1 MEIYCGSLRNWFMV
15 DLSWG
20 WASRIFHWSSNLFT
34 WSSSLRGFS
43 PINSIKTNVI
53 ERTTSFYC
61 LAFPPGEAHRVCT
74 FLKRRVSVRCTYT
87 MVCAIPKSIFL
98 LCKMKTLNSLTSSLI
113 ISVVGYLH
121 ETVNTSH
128 LYVMGK
134 NHSYD
139 KIQMTNLP
147 YLVDPLLQ
155 AAASILFQEIFAHN
169 LLSKNYILLRL
180 LFEGGF

>member
-1 MEIYCGSLRNWFMV
+1 MWKSPQLIYGRFKLGLSQQNFSLIIQPF
-15 DLSWG
+15 SPK
-20 WASRIFHWSSNLFT
+20 
-34 WSSSLRGFS
+34 GFS

-87 MVCAIPKSIFL
+87 MVCAIHKSIFL
-98 LCKMKTLNSLTSSLI
+98 HNANISLTSLM
-113 ISVVGYLH
+113 ISVVHYLH

-139 KIQMTNLP
+139 KIQMTNVP
-147 YLVDPLLQ
+147 
-155 AAASILFQEIFAHN
+155 
-169 LLSKNYILLRL
+169 
-180 LFEGGF
+180 

>member
-1 MEIYCGSLRNWFMV
+1 MWKSPQLIYGRFKLGLSQQNFSLIIQPF
-15 DLSWG
+15 SPK
-20 WASRIFHWSSNLFT
+20 
-34 WSSSLRGFS
+34 GFS

-87 MVCAIPKSIFL
+87 MVCAIPESIFL
-98 LCKMKTLNSLTSSLI
+98 LCKMKTLTSSLI
-113 ISVVGYLH
+113 ISVVDYLH

-139 KIQMTNLP
+139 KIQMTNVP
-147 YLVDPLLQ
+147 
-155 AAASILFQEIFAHN
+155 
-169 LLSKNYILLRL
+169 
-180 LFEGGF
+180 